1 MRRLFTLNYPSQFW
15 LMFTGMIIST
25 IGGSMIWPF
34 LMVYVSNTLGAPIS
48 TVALILTV
56 NSVMGLITAF
66 VAGPIVDRLGRKWVM
81 VLSLLSNGL
90 VYLAMIFGH
99 EFWHF
104 AVLIGLQG
112 ASQPLYRIAA
122 DAMLADLIPM
132 EQRADGYSLFR
143 LGNNVGVALGPAIGG
158 FLASASYSYAF
169 LSAFIGMTFYGLLM
183 AFRGHETIPTHD
195 APTIKERFGGYDQ
208 LLRDRQYLRMVLGY
222 QFTRFCA
229 TVVWVMLSVYTI
241 NEFHMPESLYGFIPM
256 TNGIMVVLFQIPVT
270 VFTKRHD
277 RYWMMA
283 LGATLYGVA
292 AFSIILARGFFG
304 FWMAMVIMTIGELIL
319 EPTSST
325 QIANLAPPSMRGR
338 YMSVY
343 GLTYNVAH
351 GISPVVSGA
360 LSDKYG
366 PQAMWVYA
374 GSMGMISALIYVT
387 SRRLA
392 DSRREGGVPIP
403 ITRMGKP
410 SG

>member
-1 MRRLFTLNYPSQFW
+1 
-15 LMFTGMIIST
+15 MFTGMIIST

-34 LMVYVSNTLGAPIS
+34 LMVYVSGKLNAPIS
-48 TVALILTV
+48 TAALILTV

-66 VAGPIVDRLGRKWVM
+66 IAGPIVDKLGRKWVM
-81 VLSLLSNGL
+81 VLSLLTNGL
-90 VYLAMIFGH
+90 VYLVMIFSQ

-122 DAMLADLIPM
+122 DAMLADLIPK
-132 EQRADGYSLFR
+132 EQRAEGYSMFR

-169 LSAFIGMTFYGLLM
+169 LSAFVGMTFYGLLM
-183 AFRGHETIPTHD
+183 AVRGHETIPTQEGS
-195 APTIKERFGGYDQ
+195 TIKERFGGYDQ

-229 TVVWVMLSVYTI
+229 TVVWVLLSVYTI
-241 NEFHMPESLYGFIPM
+241 KYYNMPESLYGFIPM

-283 LGATLYGVA
+283 LGAFLYGTA
-292 AFSIILARGFFG
+292 AFSIILAQG
-304 FWMAMVIMTIGELIL
+304 FWGFWVAMVILTMGELIL

-325 QIANLAPPSMRGR
+325 QIADLAPPSMRGR
-338 YMSVY
+338 YMSLY
-343 GLTYNVAH
+343 GLTYNVAQ
-351 GISPVVSGA
+351 GISPVVSGR
-360 LSDKYG
+360 LSERYG
-366 PQAMWVYA
+366 PDAMWVYA
-374 GSMGMISALIYVT
+374 GSMGMISALIYAT
-387 SRRLA
+387 SRRIAAEQTGTRNASA
-392 DSRREGGVPIP
+392 DTKSA
-403 ITRMGKP
+403 
-410 SG
+410 